1 MGLLGGALRKE
12 KWSQNSRQAT
22 QARHFVWG
30 VMFARLAE
38 YQQYKWEQTAAAIRF
53 SMHKLT

>member
-30 VMFARLAE
+30 IMFARLAE
-38 YQQYKWEQTAAAIRF
+38 YKWEQTAAAIRF